1 MRGVSERG
9 PAINQG
15 LTPELGHYKGCVG
28 SCPQILRVSAVS
40 PGFSLVL
47 DTRCR
52 LGGKAGSAG
61 EDSEGVSY
69 C

>member
-1 MRGVSERG
+1 M
-9 PAINQG
+9 
-15 LTPELGHYKGCVG
+15 G
-28 SCPQILRVSAVS
+28 SCPQILHVSAVS

-52 LGGKAGSAG
+52 LGGKVVSAG
-61 EDSEGVSY
+61 EDSDGGIL

>member
-1 MRGVSERG
+1 
-9 PAINQG
+9 
-15 LTPELGHYKGCVG
+15 VG
-28 SCPQILRVSAVS
+28 SCPQVLHVSAVS

-52 LGGKAGSAG
+52 LGGKVGSAG
-61 EDSEGVSY
+61 EEFEDSEAGIL